1 MATGRQRGNKVF
13 YGWWV
18 VLAAGVGLLLS
29 VGAVLFFTFG
39 VFLKQLS
46 QEFGWSRAQISFA
59 FTLSALGITLAAPFL
74 GWLVDRF
81 GARRVILPATL
92 LFGMGVL
99 SLYFL
104 SAHLWHFYAI
114 YLLLGV
120 VGSGTTPVPYSKII
134 SQWFDQKRGL
144 ALGLAAAASALG
156 AFIMPS
162 LAQALITMVGWRGAY
177 VLLGLLAMGVTLPM
191 VGLFLKETPQMM
203 GLLPDGG
210 TSSHAEAAKPSG
222 QEPGLSCREAWHT
235 GTFWLLVSAFFLMS
249 VSLAGCLI
257 HLVPMLTDRGF
268 SAQSAALATS
278 LFGGGILLGRI
289 GAGYALDR
297 FLASYVAVCFFCGTT
312 LGIFLLWNGVAG
324 GLVFLAAV
332 LTGLG
337 QGAEFDLMAYLVSRY
352 FGLRAFGEIY
362 SYTLAAFTL
371 GGVVGPL
378 LMGAGFD
385 ATGSYSLV
393 LGGFV
398 MATLLAAGLMIQLGP
413 YRVWEVD
420 VEPVVAAGVSRV

>member
-1 MATGRQRGNKVF
+1 
-13 YGWWV
+13 
-18 VLAAGVGLLLS
+18 
-29 VGAVLFFTFG
+29 
-39 VFLKQLS
+39 
-46 QEFGWSRAQISFA
+46 
-59 FTLSALGITLAAPFL
+59 
-74 GWLVDRF
+74 
-81 GARRVILPATL
+81 
-92 LFGMGVL
+92 
-99 SLYFL
+99 
-104 SAHLWHFYAI
+104 
-114 YLLLGV
+114 
-120 VGSGTTPVPYSKII
+120 
-134 SQWFDQKRGL
+134 
-144 ALGLAAAASALG
+144 
-156 AFIMPS
+156 
-162 LAQALITMVGWRGAY
+162 
-177 VLLGLLAMGVTLPM
+177 
-191 VGLFLKETPQMM
+191 
-203 GLLPDGG
+203 
-210 TSSHAEAAKPSG
+210 
-222 QEPGLSCREAWHT
+222 
-235 GTFWLLVSAFFLMS
+235 MS

-257 HLVPMLTDRGF
+257 HLAPMLTDRGF

-278 LFGGGILLGRI
+278 LFGGGILLGRV

-297 FLASYVAVCFFCGTT
+297 FLAVHVAVCFFCGTT

-332 LTGLG
+332 LVGLG

-362 SYTLAAFTL
+362 SYTFAAFTL

-398 MATLLAAGLMIQLGP
+398 MATLLAAGLMTQLGP

>member
-398 MATLLAAGLMIQLGP
+398 MATLLAAGLMTQLGP